1 MAALDWQSPWILT
14 LALPALGWLLWA
26 QARSVQSLAPGRRRA
41 LLIVRSLLVLLAV
54 IALASPA
61 RVVRSTEQAVMLVVD
76 QSRSLGD
83 SGVAAARAMAEAV
96 RARLPANV
104 PLGVV
109 AAGAKPRVVAAPT
122 TRRGESWNWEAA
134 AVDGAQTDLAA
145 AVALAEGLFPAGVA
159 RHVVLI
165 TDGQENRGRLEDTA
179 RRAAAGGLHLHALTL
194 AGEARPDARVT
205 SLVTSQSQISEGA
218 TVELTATV
226 ESSLAGPAR
235 LRLFENGLQVEE
247 RALTLTPGETQTL
260 AFSRSPELRNSYMY
274 RAVLEGLAGD
284 AIPENNEALALVD
297 VRGKP
302 LLLYVEGEPGEARYL
317 AGAMEAMGLRLQVR
331 TAETMPQTLREL
343 NGYDAVILSDVPARV
358 LGEAW
363 MAALRDYVGRLGGG
377 LVMIG
382 GRNSFGVG
390 GYYRTPVEELLPVKL
405 QAPDQEEQ
413 QSSALALVMDRSG
426 SMGGA
431 KLEFCKAAAATTAEL
446 LTAKDFLG
454 VYAFDSAVTVV
465 VPMSRVP
472 AGGGG
477 SLAGPIAGIT
487 AGGGTNIQP
496 GMAQARTDLGSVKAK
511 VKHMIVLTDGQ
522 SEGTGYE
529 AMAAAMRGEGITIST
544 VAVGGDAAVPLLQA
558 IAAAGGGQAYQTLD
572 PASITRI
579 FTQDTLIH
587 TGRLIRE
594 EAFVPQLVERHP
606 LLRDWSPFESPPLLG
621 YVKTNRKA
629 LAQVP
634 LVTDLGDPLL
644 ATWRYDLGKVTAF
657 TSDCKSRWAAA
668 WVTGWPGYSRFWAQL
683 LRETARAPQGQ
694 NIDLA
699 LTTEGAET
707 VAEVR
712 LLEDAG
718 TFLNDAE
725 VDADIFFAPAHA
737 LGSALQPLGSRRLQ
751 QTGPGRYRTTFRPD
765 QSGVYLVRARAGA
778 RQVSA
783 GQIFNPS
790 GEAATGQVNEAM
802 LQAATRLTGG
812 TFRAVGAPPDLILQ
826 ASAVS
831 RYADLWPWL
840 LAAFLPLALADL
852 LLRRWE
858 HVRSLLGPLIPRFR
872 GAESVARPGNSA
884 HEPPMPPGSRPHET

>member
-1 MAALDWQSPWILT
+1 MAALDWQHPWILA
-14 LALPALGWLLWA
+14 LALPALAWLLWVEA
-26 QARSVQSLAPGRRRA
+26 GSVQSLAPARRRA
-41 LLIVRSLLVLLAV
+41 LLMVRSMLVLLV
-54 IALASPA
+54 VVALAAPA
-61 RVVRSTEQAVMLVVD
+61 REVRSAEQAVVLVVD
-76 QSRSLGD
+76 QSRSLGAT
-83 SGVAAARAMAEAV
+83 GGAAARALAESV
-96 RARLPANV
+96 RQRLPATV
-104 PLGVV
+104 PVGVV
-109 AAGAKPRVVAAPT
+109 VAGADARVLAVPASGRRAP
-122 TRRGESWNWEAA
+122 WDWEAV
-134 AVDGAQTDLAA
+134 AVDGARTNLSA
-145 AVALAEGLFPAGVA
+145 AVALAEGLFPAGMA
-159 RHVVLI
+159 RHVILI
-165 TDGQENRGRLEDTA
+165 TDGQENRGHLEDTA
-179 RRAAAGGLHLHALTL
+179 RRAAAGGLHLHTL
-194 AGEARPDARVT
+194 AVAGEVRPDARVT
-205 SLVTSQSQISEGA
+205 TLVPGQAQLTEGA
-218 TVELTATV
+218 PVELTATV
-226 ESSLAGPAR
+226 ESSLAGVGR
-235 LRLFENGLQVEE
+235 IRLFENGLQVEE
-247 RALTLTPGETQTL
+247 RPLVVAAGQTQTVT
-260 AFSRSPELRNSYMY
+260 FTRSPELRNSYTY
-274 RAVLEGLAGD
+274 RAVIEGLDGD

-302 LLLYVEGEPGEARYL
+302 RLLYVEGEPEEARYL
-317 AGAMEAMGLRLQVR
+317 AEAMEAMGLRLQVC
-331 TAETMPQTLREL
+331 TPETMPRTLREL
-343 NGYDAVILSDVPARV
+343 NGYDAVILSDVPARA
-358 LGEAW
+358 LGDDW

-413 QSSALALVMDRSG
+413 QSSALALVLDRSG

-446 LTAKDFLG
+446 LTAKDYLG

-477 SLAGPIAGIT
+477 GLAGPIAGIS

-496 GMAQARTDLGSVKAK
+496 GMARARVELSTVKAK
-511 VKHMIVLTDGQ
+511 IKHMIVLTDGQ
-522 SEGTGYE
+522 SEGSGYE
-529 AMAAAMRGEGITIST
+529 ALAASMRAEGVTIST
-544 VAVGGDAAVPLLQA
+544 VAVGGDAAVPLLQG

-579 FTQDTLIH
+579 FTQDTMIH

-594 EAFVPQLVERHP
+594 EAFSPQLVERHP
-606 LLRDWSPFESPPLLG
+606 LLRGWSPFESPPLLG

-634 LVTDLGDPLL
+634 LVTEAGDPLL

-657 TSDCKSRWAAA
+657 TSDCKSRWAAS
-668 WVTGWPGYSRFWAQL
+668 WVAGWPGYSRFWAQL

-694 NIDLA
+694 NMDLA
-699 LTTEGAET
+699 LSREGEET

-725 VDADIFFAPAHA
+725 VDADIFFSPASAP
-737 LGSALQPLGSRRLQ
+737 GSALQPLGTRRLEQ
-751 QTGPGRYRTTFRPD
+751 AGPGRYRTTFRPD

-778 RQVSA
+778 RLVSA
-783 GQIFNPS
+783 GQIFNRS
-790 GEAATGQVNEAM
+790 AETATGQINEAL
-802 LQAATRLTGG
+802 LQSAARVSGG
-812 TFRAVGAPPDLILQ
+812 THVSVGAPPALRLQ
-826 ASAVS
+826 AAEVA
-831 RYADLWPWL
+831 RHAELWPWL

-858 HVRSLLGPLIPRFR
+858 HVRGLLGPPLT
-872 GAESVARPGNSA
+872 
-884 HEPPMPPGSRPHET
+884 H